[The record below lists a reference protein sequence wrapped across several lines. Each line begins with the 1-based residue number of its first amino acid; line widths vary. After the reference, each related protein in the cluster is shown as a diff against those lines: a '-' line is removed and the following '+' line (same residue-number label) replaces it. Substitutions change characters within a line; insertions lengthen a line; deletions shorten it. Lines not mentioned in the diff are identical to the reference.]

1 MNYLGS
7 SLFIINL
14 DFNYKFQKELE
25 NENSF
30 DSLGEKK
37 KSSHRG
43 KKNRHND
50 YFEKEEKEKIVLPP
64 IK

>member
-14 DFNYKFQKELE
+14 DFNYKFQREIEK
-25 NENSF
+25 ENSF

-37 KSSHRG
+37 KSSQRG
-43 KKNRHND
+43 KRNRNSGSYD
-50 YFEKEEKEKIVLPP
+50 KQENMQVFLPA

>member
-14 DFNYKFQKELE
+14 DFNYKFQKEAE
-25 NENSF
+25 HENSF
-30 DSLGEKK
+30 DSHDKK
-37 KSSHRG
+37 KGKGHKN
-43 KKNRHND
+43 KKNQYND
-50 YFEKEEKEKIVLPP
+50 SHDKNEIENVFLPP